1 MNPFKNSPTAEGA
14 RGVPVHPSSPPA
26 TYLDTMPTPDSASR
40 IYNIYHTVLH
50 HHYDV
55 TLADK
60 TPLYHVEN
68 SLIRP
73 KKPDLTVHAGNE
85 SGPVVA
91 VCKFLHFSRHL
102 KVGLG
107 DPQNVSDV
115 QWEDLVCQNY
125 KLTKYRWQMTTGS
138 PYEEVIKRSF
148 VWKRTHNVGVED
160 SKPSIL
166 SSRNF
171 KLVNEQTGRIVA
183 VFTSNNLKSFTKC
196 GKLQISA
203 DYGREFELM
212 VILTVLALYEK
223 QRRRNN
229 SGNGGG
235 GGGGGGG

>member
-1 MNPFKNSPTAEGA
+1 MSLSKDSSTPGA
-14 RGVPVHPSSPPA
+14 GSLHPSSS
-26 TYLDTMPTPDSASR
+26 LDTSGTVPAPDGSR
-40 IYNIYHTVLH
+40 LYNIYHTVLH

-73 KKPDLTVHAGNE
+73 KKPDLTVHGGMDE
-85 SGPVVA
+85 SAPIVA

-107 DPQNVSDV
+107 DPQNISDV
-115 QWEDLVCQNY
+115 QWEDLVCMNY
-125 KLTKYRWQMTTGS
+125 QLTKYRWQMTMRS
-138 PYEEVIKRSF
+138 PYGEVIKRSF
-148 VWKRTHNVGVED
+148 VWKRTHSVGVED

-166 SSRNF
+166 SSRNY
-171 KLVNEQTGRIVA
+171 KLVNEQTDRIVA
-183 VFTSNNLKSFTKC
+183 VFTSNSLKSFTKC
-196 GKLQISA
+196 GKLQIHA

-235 GGGGGGG
+235 GGGGGG